1 MCQTNAAAAMKA
13 VDSLLWYCCTCIALR
28 VLRFATQFV
37 TLLAAPT
44 ACVRAATCVLNAT
57 SFITSSVPLHY
68 TTFVAK
74 QLASSHGIPPHRTK
88 QLHSGMHIP
97 LRQSNATILT
107 GFHSASLRPS
117 FISVAFSPPAAYNL
131 ACLAACHSCG
141 FVMVFVQPHISS
153 TQIKNTRQTLAFL
166 VAVYRRCTAL

>member
-1 MCQTNAAAAMKA
+1 M
-13 VDSLLWYCCTCIALR
+13 
-28 VLRFATQFV
+28 LRFATQFV
-37 TLLAAPT
+37 ILLATPT
-44 ACVRAATCVLNAT
+44 AFVRAATCVLHAT
-57 SFITSSVPLHY
+57 SFISSFVPLHY

-74 QLASSHGIPPHRTK
+74 QLASSHGIPPHHTMPS
-88 QLHSGMHIP
+88 LSGMHIP

-107 GFHSASLRPS
+107 GFHSTPLRPA

-141 FVMVFVQPHISS
+141 FVMVFDQHHKGSM
-153 TQIKNTRQTLAFL
+153 QIKNTCQTLAFL

>member
-1 MCQTNAAAAMKA
+1 M
-13 VDSLLWYCCTCIALR
+13 
-28 VLRFATQFV
+28 LRFATQFV

-44 ACVRAATCVLNAT
+44 ACVRAATCVLHAT

-141 FVMVFVQPHISS
+141 FVMVFDQQHNGLSHI
-153 TQIKNTRQTLAFL
+153 KKPRQTLAFL
-166 VAVYRRCTAL
+166 VAAYRRCTAL